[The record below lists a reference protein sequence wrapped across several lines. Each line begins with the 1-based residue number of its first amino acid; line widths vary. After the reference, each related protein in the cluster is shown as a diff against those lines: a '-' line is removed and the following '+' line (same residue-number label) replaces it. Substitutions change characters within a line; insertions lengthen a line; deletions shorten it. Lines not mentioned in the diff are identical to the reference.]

1 MFQTTNQPSMPNNG
15 RPFMSKPHPESP
27 VARSHPM
34 RGSAHCTQE
43 RGDEGKKIPWENV
56 WQIQENPM
64 KISGNPRNIYGKSMK
79 TRVFCCSGHDFPWQK
94 WSHRICWGLDV
105 AWLQHPVENPW
116 KILWKSY
123 ENPKS
128 VRISL
133 VYWMK
138 NEEQDS
144 WHFIQRCQMLA
155 EPPFNHHF
163 R

>member
-1 MFQTTNQPSMPNNG
+1 MPQYPSMPNNG
-15 RPFMSKPHPESP
+15 RTFMSKSKPHPESP
-27 VARSHPM
+27 AARSHQM
-34 RGSAHCTQE
+34 RGSAHCGQE
-43 RGDEGKKIPWENV
+43 RGTRGRKSHGKTWK
-56 WQIQENPM
+56 IQENPM
-64 KISGNPRNIYGKSMK
+64 KICGNPRNIYGKAMK
-79 TRVFCCSGHDFPWQK
+79 TRRVFCCSFMIFPGKNGAIESAGDWI
-94 WSHRICWGLDV
+94 WRGYNI
-105 AWLQHPVENPW
+105 AENRW